1 MDTTLGIS
9 ETSWFVLFL
18 EFATYDRFAV
28 VLINGGYE
36 VEGVH
41 TTYEYF
47 FTLFF
52 FFTLFR

>member
-1 MDTTLGIS
+1 MDTALGIS

-28 VLINGGYE
+28 VFIIGGYE

-41 TTYEYF
+41 TAYES
-47 FTLFF
+47 L
-52 FFTLFR
+52 LSIFRYV